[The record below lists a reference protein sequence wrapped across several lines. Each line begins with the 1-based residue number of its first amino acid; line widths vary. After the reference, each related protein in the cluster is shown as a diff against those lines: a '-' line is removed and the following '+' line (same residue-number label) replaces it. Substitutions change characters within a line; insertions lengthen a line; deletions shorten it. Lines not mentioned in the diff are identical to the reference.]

1 MTSPGIHS
9 HTQPGQH
16 GQAGRPGQQFRAVI
30 ANPSYRRLW
39 GIGVT
44 STTMR
49 WMETVALG
57 IFVFELTGSP
67 FWVAIVGF
75 LRMVPMLL
83 LSPTIG
89 LIADRTNRKILMGS
103 TMAVLSAVYVV
114 MGLLVVTGLVELWH
128 ILVGVTLSGVMWSTD
143 FPVRRAM
150 IGDAVGAGGISTAIG
165 MDMATSNFSRV
176 IGPLGAGAFL
186 ATLGVQAAYFTGA
199 ILFAVGSLLAFS
211 LPYVAPVSKPAPR
224 SGYFANLAEG
234 LRHVRADRII
244 VVTLVI
250 TITMNVF
257 GFPYQH
263 MIPVIGAET
272 LKVGPLL
279 IGLLLATEGLG
290 ATTASLIIALKAR
303 PGGYTRIFAFGSVA
317 FLVAI
322 LMFSISPSYWMALPA
337 LLIGGFSMA
346 GFGTMQSIIIITST
360 PAAIRG
366 RVLGVLAAMIGTG
379 PFGALI
385 VGVLA
390 VWWGA
395 SSAVTAMAI
404 TGLVLTI
411 LPLVIWPAYL
421 RSSVRPGES
430 ATGLVSEGER

>member
-1 MTSPGIHS
+1 
-9 HTQPGQH
+9 
-16 GQAGRPGQQFRAVI
+16 
-30 ANPSYRRLW
+30 
-39 GIGVT
+39 
-44 STTMR
+44 
-49 WMETVALG
+49 METVALG

-128 ILVGVTLSGVMWSTD
+128 IMVGVTLSGVMWSTD

-150 IGDAVGAGGISTAIG
+150 IGDAVGAGGIATAIG

-199 ILFAVGSLLAFS
+199 ILFAIGSLLAFS

>member
-1 MTSPGIHS
+1 
-9 HTQPGQH
+9 
-16 GQAGRPGQQFRAVI
+16 
-30 ANPSYRRLW
+30 
-39 GIGVT
+39 
-44 STTMR
+44 MR

-128 ILVGVTLSGVMWSTD
+128 IMVGVTLSGVMWSTD

-150 IGDAVGAGGISTAIG
+150 IGDAVGAGGIATAIG

-211 LPYVAPVSKPAPR
+211 LPYVAPVSKPGPR

>member
-89 LIADRTNRKILMGS
+89 LIADRANRKILMGS
-103 TMAVLSAVYVV
+103 TMAALSAVYVV

-128 ILVGVTLSGVMWSTD
+128 IMVGVTLSGVMWSTD

-150 IGDAVGAGGISTAIG
+150 IGDAVGAGGITTAIG

-199 ILFAVGSLLAFS
+199 ILFAIGSLLAFS

-430 ATGLVSEGER
+430 ATGLVSEGDR

>member
-1 MTSPGIHS
+1 
-9 HTQPGQH
+9 
-16 GQAGRPGQQFRAVI
+16 
-30 ANPSYRRLW
+30 
-39 GIGVT
+39 
-44 STTMR
+44 
-49 WMETVALG
+49 METVALG

-89 LIADRTNRKILMGS
+89 LIADRANRKILMGS
-103 TMAVLSAVYVV
+103 TMAALSAVYVV

-128 ILVGVTLSGVMWSTD
+128 IMVGVTLSGVMWSTD

-150 IGDAVGAGGISTAIG
+150 IGDAVGAGGITTAIG

-199 ILFAVGSLLAFS
+199 ILFAIGSLLAFS

-430 ATGLVSEGER
+430 ATGLVSEGDR

>member
-1 MTSPGIHS
+1 
-9 HTQPGQH
+9 
-16 GQAGRPGQQFRAVI
+16 
-30 ANPSYRRLW
+30 
-39 GIGVT
+39 
-44 STTMR
+44 
-49 WMETVALG
+49 METVALG

-89 LIADRTNRKILMGS
+89 LIADRANRKILMGS

-128 ILVGVTLSGVMWSTD
+128 IMVGVTLSGVMWSTD

-150 IGDAVGAGGISTAIG
+150 IGDAVGDGGIATAIG

-199 ILFAVGSLLAFS
+199 ILFAIGSLLAFS

>member
-1 MTSPGIHS
+1 MTSPGTHS

-83 LSPTIG
+83 LGPTIG

-128 ILVGVTLSGVMWSTD
+128 IMVGVTLSGVMWSTD

-150 IGDAVGAGGISTAIG
+150 IGDAVGAGGITTAIG

-199 ILFAVGSLLAFS
+199 ILFAIGSLLAFS

>member
-1 MTSPGIHS
+1 
-9 HTQPGQH
+9 
-16 GQAGRPGQQFRAVI
+16 
-30 ANPSYRRLW
+30 
-39 GIGVT
+39 
-44 STTMR
+44 
-49 WMETVALG
+49 METVALG

-128 ILVGVTLSGVMWSTD
+128 IMVGVTLSGVMWSTD

-150 IGDAVGAGGISTAIG
+150 IGDAVGAGGIATAIG

-211 LPYVAPVSKPAPR
+211 LPYVAPVSKPGPR

>member
-1 MTSPGIHS
+1 
-9 HTQPGQH
+9 
-16 GQAGRPGQQFRAVI
+16 
-30 ANPSYRRLW
+30 
-39 GIGVT
+39 
-44 STTMR
+44 
-49 WMETVALG
+49 METVALG

-83 LSPTIG
+83 LGPTIG

-128 ILVGVTLSGVMWSTD
+128 IMVGVTLSGVMWSTD

-150 IGDAVGAGGISTAIG
+150 IGDAVGAGGIATAIG

-199 ILFAVGSLLAFS
+199 ILFAIGSLLAFS